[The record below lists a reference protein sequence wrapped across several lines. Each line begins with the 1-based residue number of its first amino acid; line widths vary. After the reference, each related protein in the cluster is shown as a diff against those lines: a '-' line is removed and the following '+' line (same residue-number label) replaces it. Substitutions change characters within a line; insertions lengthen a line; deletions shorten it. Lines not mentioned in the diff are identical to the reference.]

1 MSFVRVVAML
11 LGRAPHRMAFAVVI
25 AGIGACTTVRQVEP
39 AQFIQKN
46 YPPLVWVTQTNNS
59 VVTVADAQIVLD
71 TLFGTRP
78 GTKDPVAIPL
88 SDVRAVKAKAR
99 DGMKTGLLA
108 SVLGVGSVSAMYIL
122 LFSKSGSGKSGP
134 DCFGD
139 EVRKHPEEHPECQS

>member
-1 MSFVRVVAML
+1 ML
-11 LGRAPHRMAFAVVI
+11 LARAAHPIPLAVVI
-25 AGIGACTTVRQVEP
+25 AGIGACTTVKQVEP
-39 AQFIQKN
+39 ALFIQKN
-46 YPPLVWVTQTNNS
+46 YPPLVWVTETNNS

-78 GTKDPVAIPL
+78 GTKDPVAIAL
-88 SDVRAVKAKAR
+88 SDVRAVKAKAP

-108 SVLGVGSVSAMYIL
+108 SALAVGSVSAMYIF